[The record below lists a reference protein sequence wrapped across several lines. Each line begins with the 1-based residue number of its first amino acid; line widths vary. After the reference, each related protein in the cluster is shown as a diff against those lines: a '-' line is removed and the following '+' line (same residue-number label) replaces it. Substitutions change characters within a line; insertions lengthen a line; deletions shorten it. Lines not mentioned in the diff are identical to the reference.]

1 MGRRVEFYAVP
12 GGGGSRYIPGA
23 MPFALFV
30 ALLLQLQIPAPTG
43 YVNDFA
49 RIVDPASRA
58 SMDSVIDQVRAA
70 SGGEIVVVTL
80 ADIGG
85 RASIDVA
92 RDIGR
97 TWKVGAKGAAGD
109 PKRNTGTVLLLVP
122 GAHPGDGKAQLA
134 IATGSGAEGFITD
147 AMAGRIRDA
156 VGREA
161 VSAGSY
167 AAGLVAGVRLL
178 GAAYAQEF
186 GFKLTGAPPP
196 EPEPAPSGRNSSGL
210 LTTVL
215 FLFAMLWVLRIISRR
230 GGGGLVSGLVLGS
243 LLSGG
248 RRGGWGGGGFGGGG
262 FGGFGGGGGFG
273 GFGGGGGFSGG
284 GASGGF

>member
-1 MGRRVEFYAVP
+1 
-12 GGGGSRYIPGA
+12 
-23 MPFALFV
+23 MPFALIV
-30 ALLLQLQIPAPTG
+30 ALLFQLQLPAPTG

-49 RIVDPASRA
+49 KVIDPASRA
-58 SMDSVIDQVRAA
+58 AMDSVIDQVRAA

-97 TWKVGAKGAAGD
+97 AWKVGAQGAAGD

-134 IATGSGAEGFITD
+134 IATGSGAEGFVTD

-156 VGREA
+156 IGQASVN
-161 VSAGSY
+161 AGSY

-186 GFKLTGAPPP
+186 NFKLTGAPPP
-196 EPEPAPSGRNSSGL
+196 APEPAPSSGRGSGSAVFVNL
-210 LTTVL
+210 LFLVVL
-215 FLFAMLWVLRIISRR
+215 FLVFRGVTRRR
-230 GGGGLVSGLVLGS
+230 GGGGFLPGLILGS
-243 LLSGG
+243 IMSSGG